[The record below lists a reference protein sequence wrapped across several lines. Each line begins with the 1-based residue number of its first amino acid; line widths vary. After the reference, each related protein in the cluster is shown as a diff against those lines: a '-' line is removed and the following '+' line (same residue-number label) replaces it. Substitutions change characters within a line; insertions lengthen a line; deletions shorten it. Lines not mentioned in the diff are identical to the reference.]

1 MRTTTTTTTRTTILT
16 VLLCALLDAATAST
30 NDSGVINLKLNPRHV
45 ELERRRRERKLSH
58 RDNVYDFD
66 YNDEEQPKGLYDNDD
81 RYRRRE
87 EAMQIGAL
95 FEGYGTHYVD
105 LWVGSPP
112 QRQTVIVDT
121 GSGITAFPCS
131 GCRECGV
138 PDYHIDR
145 LFVEEESTTF
155 DKSTCSSASECIM
168 DRSICNGSTC
178 SVTMAYAEG
187 SRWSAYEAVD
197 QCYIAGPHETPLVSK
212 KPKLEGD
219 DLDPKHAADL
229 AFDMTFG
236 CQTVVTGLF
245 KTQLADGIM
254 GMSNQRSTYWS
265 QMFAAEKMGSE
276 RQFALCFSRPPR
288 VTREG
293 TEAGAMTLGG
303 VDDRLH
309 DTPMVYTPR
318 FDTGRR
324 SFFSVNVRRMMLREG
339 KYGESAMSTDS
350 NPNKGVVAL
359 DIDQGTVNRGGT
371 IVDSGTTDTY
381 FNSAIAAEFKAVF
394 KKISG
399 YDHNN
404 RAIKLN
410 AKQFA
415 AMPTILI
422 QLESDDATNAEH
434 DFYKTAGLAGAL
446 DPQHPSDVILAI
458 PPSHYMEYNPA
469 KDEYTSRFYPTEHS
483 GNVLGANAM
492 MGHNVFFDVE
502 QTRIGW
508 AESACDY
515 TRTVENNGY
524 DFEITGSLKEV
535 EELSNN
541 KKHNNNNNNNNHH
554 HQNSHMHNQQLHNQ
568 HRHQQMV
575 AAGNG
580 VNSSHHNAVVSAALS
595 AAVAANRGMNV
606 NGTGNAF
613 HRTNGNSFH
622 HAASNPPW
630 MQPPLGYKQGLGAQM
645 ARENLAAGQSNSR
658 TAAAG
663 RALLEGLGGG
673 RSSSAKGG
681 SDSHSHSHSHSN
693 GSSHPASNSGMMAMA
708 ELQRRANSMQMGFG
722 HQSAQNILAALTSG
736 NGSSHSLAQMARN
749 ASNGSFGNIMMKS
762 GISRDQLSQLAQN
775 RGLSSASLSTMA
787 IDGRKNSFDQ
797 LMSLDFQS
805 LQSIDNLANLI
816 QTGGG
821 GQAAA
826 PSSGMKNWSADVGG
840 MNGGNA
846 GAGRFGSTA
855 SLSNAAR
862 RLASQNNFETLMR
875 NLSSTNNMSRT
886 GLNHEADAYGEGN
899 SGSNNGN
906 ANSASGSSSHSHS
919 HPFGQSSTAN
929 LQSLLHS
936 MNSGNGGS
944 TSMSSILGGNNHS
957 AASLANLL
965 QRADNS
971 ATGLSALRNPDG
983 LGGRNTTSV
992 EDFLS
997 LVAAGDI
1004 PHQDPAVLN
1013 LPLSQLQQQQLQ
1025 QHGGNAGGS
1034 NNHNGDPRQG
1044 GNTGGNAGGNNENE
1058 RSQRNHKSGQEGR
1071 HGNDHAAASIL
1082 AQATGNTALANA
1094 LASRSFGS
1102 NLGGSFADFS
1112 RTNLSSLGSTAEL
1125 LQQLADSGGGS
1136 SSSNLKRKL
1145 LDVDGALEAQGV
1157 GKR

>member
-1 MRTTTTTTTRTTILT
+1 MPS
-16 VLLCALLDAATAST
+16 LLMQAAQSAAEADGLVQPIKQKSDSLVASKLPTNGTSNKNGNGMST
-30 NDSGVINLKLNPRHV
+30 NGGSNKNALAIAAAQAQLVAQQRQQQQQQQQQPRKTGSGGSSKKKGQQLRRGKWTPEEEAYANRLIQEFKAGLLPLTDGTTLRTFLSKLLNCDPMRISKKFV
-45 ELERRRRERKLSH
+45 GSNCIGKQVFRRRTADLNRLTPEQIQKSRAELSELERRFLERVAQTNRVKNSST
-58 RDNVYDFD
+58 V
-66 YNDEEQPKGLYDNDD
+66 G
-81 RYRRRE
+81 
-87 EAMQIGAL
+87 GA
-95 FEGYGTHYVD
+95 
-105 LWVGSPP
+105 
-112 QRQTVIVDT
+112 
-121 GSGITAFPCS
+121 
-131 GCRECGV
+131 
-138 PDYHIDR
+138 
-145 LFVEEESTTF
+145 
-155 DKSTCSSASECIM
+155 
-168 DRSICNGSTC
+168 
-178 SVTMAYAEG
+178 
-187 SRWSAYEAVD
+187 
-197 QCYIAGPHETPLVSK
+197 
-212 KPKLEGD
+212 
-219 DLDPKHAADL
+219 
-229 AFDMTFG
+229 
-236 CQTVVTGLF
+236 
-245 KTQLADGIM
+245 
-254 GMSNQRSTYWS
+254 
-265 QMFAAEKMGSE
+265 
-276 RQFALCFSRPPR
+276 
-288 VTREG
+288 
-293 TEAGAMTLGG
+293 
-303 VDDRLH
+303 
-309 DTPMVYTPR
+309 
-318 FDTGRR
+318 
-324 SFFSVNVRRMMLREG
+324 
-339 KYGESAMSTDS
+339 
-350 NPNKGVVAL
+350 
-359 DIDQGTVNRGGT
+359 
-371 IVDSGTTDTY
+371 
-381 FNSAIAAEFKAVF
+381 
-394 KKISG
+394 
-399 YDHNN
+399 
-404 RAIKLN
+404 
-410 AKQFA
+410 
-415 AMPTILI
+415 
-422 QLESDDATNAEH
+422 
-434 DFYKTAGLAGAL
+434 
-446 DPQHPSDVILAI
+446 
-458 PPSHYMEYNPA
+458 
-469 KDEYTSRFYPTEHS
+469 
-483 GNVLGANAM
+483 
-492 MGHNVFFDVE
+492 
-502 QTRIGW
+502 
-508 AESACDY
+508 
-515 TRTVENNGY
+515 
-524 DFEITGSLKEV
+524 
-535 EELSNN
+535 
-541 KKHNNNNNNNNHH
+541 NNNNNNNH

-906 ANSASGSSSHSHS
+906 ANSASGSSSHSH
-919 HPFGQSSTAN
+919 PFGQSSTAN